1 LGNWKEGMKGHLPI
15 EIATTANVE
24 VEQSF
29 TEMFDALAEALADQF
44 ISQARSEV
52 AAKLGV
58 DENILHR
65 KPDQINLDET
75 IGMLK

>member
-1 LGNWKEGMKGHLPI
+1 MKGHLPI
-15 EIATTANVE
+15 EIATTASVD

-29 TEMFDALAEALADQF
+29 AEMLDALAAALADQF
-44 ISQARSEV
+44 ISQARLEV

-58 DENILHR
+58 GENILHR
-65 KPDQINLDET
+65 ETDQINLDET